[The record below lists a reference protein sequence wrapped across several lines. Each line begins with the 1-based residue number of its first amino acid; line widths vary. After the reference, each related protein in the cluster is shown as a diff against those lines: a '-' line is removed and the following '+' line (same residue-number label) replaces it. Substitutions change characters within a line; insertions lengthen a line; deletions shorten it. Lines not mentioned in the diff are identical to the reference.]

1 MTNVTDNSDKR
12 DTSIHV
18 QGDYVQGDKVAG
30 DKVAGDKNTVGNV
43 SGSNTIAIGREA
55 SAQNETGP
63 TYQFSGP
70 VIGSAIGGGEVHAE
84 NIAGGDILINAEAKN
99 KNEFQQQLQELKT
112 LLAQAI
118 AAHEV
123 EKEDGETAVSD
134 LQAIIEETAKETPRP
149 ARIQR
154 RLQDIADV
162 INAGVKTG
170 TAVLK
175 ATPLIAALIKA
186 ANTLFRP

>member
-63 TYQFSGP
+63 TYHFSGP
-70 VIGSAIGGGEVHAE
+70 VVGSAIGGGEVYAE
-84 NIAGGDILINAEAKN
+84 NIAGGDILINAEANN
-99 KNEFQQQLQELKT
+99 KNEFSSSCRTENI
-112 LLAQAI
+112 AGASR

-123 EKEDGETAVSD
+123 EKEDETAVSD

-175 ATPLIAALIKA
+175 ATPSS
-186 ANTLFRP
+186 PH